1 MVAVKSSAVSR
12 FLRSPDPS
20 CRAVL
25 VYGPDTG
32 LVSERAASLQKH
44 FAEGAGEAEIVRL
57 DDRDFAE
64 MDGRLSVELGTMP
77 MFADRK
83 VVRVSAGARL
93 NPDELKALLAEP
105 PAAALVI
112 EGGNLK
118 PDSAVRKLFEKLS
131 YAAAIPCYAEEK
143 NLGALIDEEL
153 SAAKVNIDRE
163 TRTYLMNRLGA
174 DQALSRSEIEKLILY
189 VAGRDRITHD
199 DIDAV
204 VGDSAEVAVEN
215 FVYLVSGGDSRGA
228 IRQLSRLSGAG
239 TPPQIALAA
248 LGRHFMKLHMVAAA
262 EAESGSAD
270 AALRKIRPP
279 IHFKRRDAFIRDS
292 RRWGAHRLQAAL
304 PRIQDAVMKARL
316 SPALEQAHA
325 ERLVLALRSRG

>member
-1 MVAVKSSAVSR
+1 MVAVKSSGVPR
-12 FLRSPDPS
+12 FLKSPDPA

-32 LVSERAASLQKH
+32 LVSERAKAMQAY
-44 FAEGAGEAEIVRL
+44 FAGSGNDAEIVRL
-57 DDRDFAE
+57 DDRDLAE
-64 MDGRLSVELGTMP
+64 SDGRLSVELGTMP

-83 VVRVSAGARL
+83 VIRVTAGARL
-93 NPDELKALLAEP
+93 KPDELKAALAEP
-105 PAAALVI
+105 PDTALVI

-118 PDSAVRKLFEKLS
+118 PDSALRKLFEKLPF
-131 YAAAIPCYAEEK
+131 AAALPCYAEDR

-153 SAAKVNIDRE
+153 AAATLNIDRE
-163 TRTYLMNRLGA
+163 TRTYLMSRLGA
-174 DQALSRSEIEKLILY
+174 DQALSRAEIGKLTLY
-189 VAGRDRITHD
+189 AAGKDRISHD

-228 IRQLSRLSGAG
+228 IRQLSRLAGAG
-239 TPPQIALAA
+239 TAPQMALAA
-248 LGRHFMKLHMVAAA
+248 LGRHFMRLHSVAAA
-262 EAESGSAD
+262 EAANGSAE

-279 IHFKRRDAFIRDS
+279 IHFKRRDAFLRDS
-292 RRWGAHRLQAAL
+292 RRWGAARLQAAL

-325 ERLVLALRSRG
+325 ERLVLALRSR

>member
-1 MVAVKSSAVSR
+1 MVAVKSSGVSR
-12 FLRSPDPS
+12 FLKSPDPA

-32 LVSERAASLQKH
+32 LVSERAAALQKR
-44 FAEGAGEAEIVRL
+44 FAEGAEEAEVVRL

-83 VVRVSAGARL
+83 VVRVAAGARL
-93 NPDELKALLAEP
+93 NPDELKAALAEP
-105 PAAALVI
+105 PETALIV

-118 PDSAVRKLFEKLS
+118 PDSALRKLFEKLPH
-131 YAAAIPCYAEEK
+131 AAALPCYAEEK
-143 NLGALIDEEL
+143 NLGALIDEAFA
-153 SAAKVNIDRE
+153 AAKMNIDRE

-174 DQALSRSEIEKLILY
+174 DQALSRSEIDKLILY
-189 VAGRDRITHD
+189 AAGKDRVGPD

-228 IRQLSRLSGAG
+228 LRQLGRLAGAG
-239 TPPQIALAA
+239 TPPQVALAA

-262 EAESGSAD
+262 EAANGSAD

-279 IHFKRRDAFIRDS
+279 IHFKRRDAFLRDS
-292 RRWGAHRLQAAL
+292 RHWGSHRLQAAL

-325 ERLVLALRSRG
+325 ERLVLALRSR